1 MTFKVKSVISE
12 WNELVIFDNFLSID
26 SFQGC
31 AYFSVSAITP
41 SGPDKSF
48 IINELNQAGNLSM
61 SVPDVGGISSGKQK
75 EPAVLMVEPY
85 SQSSGDDTFGSTN
98 KEKG

>member
-1 MTFKVKSVISE
+1 MR
-12 WNELVIFDNFLSID
+12 NELATLENFLSID
-26 SFQGC
+26 RFQGC

-85 SQSSGDDTFGSTN
+85 SQSSGDDTLVSKK

>member
-1 MTFKVKSVISE
+1 MWCRYLFR
-12 WNELVIFDNFLSID
+12 NELVIFENFLSIG
-26 SFQGC
+26 SFESYS
-31 AYFSVSAITP
+31 YFSVSAITP

-85 SQSSGDDTFGSTN
+85 SQSSSDDTLGSKK

>member
-1 MTFKVKSVISE
+1 MSRYFRQC
-12 WNELVIFDNFLSID
+12 
-26 SFQGC
+26 FQGGV
-31 AYFSVSAITP
+31 YFSVSAIAP

-48 IINELNQAGNLSM
+48 IINELNQPGNLSM

-85 SQSSGDDTFGSTN
+85 SQNSGDDTLGSKN